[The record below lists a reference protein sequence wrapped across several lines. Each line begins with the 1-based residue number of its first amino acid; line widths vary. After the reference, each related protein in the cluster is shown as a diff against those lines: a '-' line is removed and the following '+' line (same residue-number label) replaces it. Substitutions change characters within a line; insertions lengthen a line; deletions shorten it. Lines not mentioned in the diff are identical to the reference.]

1 MSAVEFAH
9 MCKTINQME
18 PARISNDR
26 EHELFRL
33 NCGPFS
39 FTNLSTLRKPD
50 KLVIRSQVEPG
61 LVECHEIM
69 PCAIALDTERPQE
82 LSGQFDRLFR
92 LCL

>member
-1 MSAVEFAH
+1 MSAVEFAL
-9 MCKTINQME
+9 MFKNINQLE
-18 PARISNDR
+18 PARISNDS

-39 FTNLSTLRKPD
+39 FKNLSTLRKPD

-69 PCAIALDTERPQE
+69 PCAIALDPERPQA
-82 LSGQFDRLFR
+82 LSGQFELFLLRL
-92 LCL
+92 